1 MIIQI
6 CFIGVIMIVSIC
18 YVDYVLPIIIKYIS
32 YQTYNIFFTNI
43 LILVQLDNF
52 NLLNEL
58 TNLKIKINEILL
70 VNKVKNKQLIKKN
83 DILKRIN
90 SSLF

>member
-1 MIIQI
+1 
-6 CFIGVIMIVSIC
+6 MIVSIC